1 MNLENGSTSI
11 RITSLIKLINADFRF
26 NTSCLER
33 ERERERETIDKCISY
48 LFSSF
53 INHGNQRIIMIHTA
67 NIHKNIVKQLMYDR
81 ENNTNTKPT
90 RW

>member
-1 MNLENGSTSI
+1 MDKKTRHIIFKGP
-11 RITSLIKLINADFRF
+11 KLG
-26 NTSCLER
+26 LKER
-33 ERERERETIDKCISY
+33 ERKTIDNCISY

-81 ENNTNTKPT
+81 ENNTNTKTT